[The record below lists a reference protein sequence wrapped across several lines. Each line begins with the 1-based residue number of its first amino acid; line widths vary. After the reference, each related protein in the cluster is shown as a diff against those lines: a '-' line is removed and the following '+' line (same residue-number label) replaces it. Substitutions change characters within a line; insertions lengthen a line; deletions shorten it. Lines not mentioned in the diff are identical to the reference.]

1 MKKDTG
7 YDSNHS
13 VSYSNSGEH
22 LHDLH
27 LSVEYGRG
35 LRRGSCIKWTT
46 SIQSISLISS
56 LHLWTTPRWILASQT
71 LPFCLPDHL
80 VCMSV
85 FSEISKAPSAWVIS
99 SGCLFKSLDFQPLQ
113 LPDDR
118 RGHKSSA
125 FWINF
130 SFPVMV
136 FCFCCH
142 LYCMWCSLLHLQTT
156 LTLTV

>member
-35 LRRGSCIKWTT
+35 LTRRRGSCIKWTT

-80 VCMSV
+80 VLCLCSQRSV
-85 FSEISKAPSAWVIS
+85 RLLLLESYPLAASLRVWIS
-99 SGCLFKSLDFQPLQ
+99 SPFNCLMIEEATDPL
-113 LPDDR
+113 
-118 RGHKSSA
+118 HSE
-125 FWINF
+125 
-130 SFPVMV
+130 
-136 FCFCCH
+136 
-142 LYCMWCSLLHLQTT
+142 
-156 LTLTV
+156 